1 MGETG
6 HTTVSIP
13 KPLYGRLKE
22 LIQGTGFTSV
32 SDFATF
38 VLREIVISTNESDAS
53 ASDKKK
59 LIREKLKGLGY
70 L

>member
-38 VLREIVISTNESDAS
+38 VLREIVISTNDNEGAIG
-53 ASDKKK
+53 DKRK